1 MFKTKPKFA
10 PGGKVFAK
18 VRGYPPWPAR
28 IEGLA
33 DETPNKMRYHVYFYG
48 TGETAVIK
56 AEDVF
61 SFVENKGRFGKPKK
75 QKYFTEAL
83 LQIEAELSPEE
94 VKLANEL
101 VEKHAA
107 KQTNLDKSD
116 DQDTSTTNV
125 SDTSKNTVSSA
136 PRRSST
142 SSKPQKQQASSPSP
156 TIAPVT
162 PAPNKSKDK
171 KRKAEDAPEESEV
184 KKLRSSVPA
193 PAPEPDTT
201 SNKVSPEVMSRSGRK
216 IKPKRFADFEDNTSE
231 DGSKPNKLV
240 KSKEDEEKEDS
251 SEDSDYILASVNDS
265 EKVKIPLKLNRPD
278 FSDEKSAEV
287 WDDMVLKYANS
298 LKKRVESGEKMSDL
312 QEIMNE
318 WTAMKSFEFNK
329 DRAPEE
335 DKQKYE
341 FLHTESLL
349 LEIDINIKSALNLQK
364 AQPDKCI
371 ALLDKLNELK
381 ITPLM
386 LKKHPELVH
395 TIKKMRK
402 YVGNIHRWNMAE
414 EELEAFKESAGRIRV
429 KSEHIYNKFKS
440 LFLNPDINNFW
451 EFFNKEVERF
461 QEKTRSMS
469 LHQLFSIVQEPE

>member
-61 SFVENKGRFGKPKK
+61 SFVENKARFGKPKK

-101 VEKHAA
+101 VEKHAS
-107 KQTNLDKSD
+107 KQTNADKSD
-116 DQDTSTTNV
+116 DQDIAATNFT
-125 SDTSKNTVSSA
+125 DTSKTTAA

-142 SSKPQKQQASSPSP
+142 SSKPQKQQASSPSTIVVP
-156 TIAPVT
+156 TP
-162 PAPNKSKDK
+162 PAINKPKDK
-171 KRKAEDAPEESEV
+171 KRKAEDIPEDPEA
-184 KKLRSSVPA
+184 KKLRSSA
-193 PAPEPDTT
+193 PTNVTEADTT
-201 SNKVSPEVMSRSGRK
+201 STKVSPEVMSRSGRK

-231 DGSKPNKLV
+231 DGSKPIKLG
-240 KSKEDEEKEDS
+240 KSKDDDEKEDS
-251 SEDSDYILASVNDS
+251 IDDSEDYIFASINES

-278 FSDEKSAEV
+278 FSDEKSAEL

-298 LKKRVESGEKMSDL
+298 LKKRIESGEKMSDL

-402 YVGNIHRWNMAE
+402 YVGNIHRWNMTE
-414 EELEAFKESAGRIRV
+414 EDLEAFKESAGRIRV

>member
-61 SFVENKGRFGKPKK
+61 SFVENKARFGKPKK

-101 VEKHAA
+101 VEKHAS
-107 KQTNLDKSD
+107 KQTNVDKSD
-116 DQDTSTTNV
+116 DQDTATTNV
-125 SDTSKNTVSSA
+125 TDTSKTTTA

-156 TIAPVT
+156 IVVPT
-162 PAPNKSKDK
+162 PPTTNKLKDK
-171 KRKAEDAPEESEV
+171 KRKAEDIPEDPET
-184 KKLRSSVPA
+184 KKLRSSA
-193 PAPEPDTT
+193 PTNVTEADTT

-231 DGSKPNKLV
+231 DGSKPIKLG
-240 KSKEDEEKEDS
+240 KSKDDDEKEDS
-251 SEDSDYILASVNDS
+251 IDDSEDYIFASINES

-278 FSDEKSAEV
+278 FSDEKSAEL

-298 LKKRVESGEKMSDL
+298 LKKRIESGEKMSDL

-402 YVGNIHRWNMAE
+402 YVGNIHRWNMTE